1 MVVSPQ
7 DPTAHRLKHMAD
19 FRLGHHFA
27 QQWCFGQWDG
37 ELVAWDP

>member
-19 FRLGHHFA
+19 FRLGH
-27 QQWCFGQWDG
+27 QWCFGQWDG